1 MLTAQG
7 PRTDVNST
15 RTYTYYS
22 CTTGAQCGQVQ
33 TVTDELGHVTT
44 FNTYNAYGQPL
55 TITDPNGIVTTLTYD
70 ARQRLTSRSTAG
82 ETTSISYYPT
92 GLVNKVT
99 LPDGSFLQYTYDGAH
114 RLTQITDSLGNHVA
128 YTLDAMGNHTAESVY
143 DPSNALTRT
152 RTQVFNTLSEL
163 SQQIGSAGTS
173 AVTTTFGYDS
183 NGNQTSIS
191 APLARNT
198 ANQYDALNR
207 LKQITDPGNGVT
219 KFSYD
224 SNDNLTA
231 VVDPRSLTTGYTYDG
246 FGDLIQQT
254 SPDTGITVNT
264 YDSGGNLATS
274 TDARSQTGTYTYD
287 ARNRVTQIAYADQ
300 TLTFG
305 YDSGTNGIGHL
316 TSAGDANHS
325 LAWTYDALGRVT
337 GKTQTVGTG
346 ASAVTKSVGYTYTNG
361 DLTSLLTP
369 SGQTVTYGYTNGQ
382 VTSISVNGNPLLSQ
396 VLYEPFGP
404 VSGWTWANNT
414 NEARIYDEDGNLT
427 TLESAEGFTYAY
439 DSAFRITGI
448 TDTDNSAL
456 SQSYGYDALDRLTTA
471 TGTGLNETWTYDAN
485 GNRQTQGGA
494 TSSTYTVA
502 PASNRLSSISG
513 GLTRTYAYAPSGQT
527 TGYGGLTFTY
537 MDSGRLSSVSN
548 GSTTTTYVLNALGQR
563 VKKSGTSVTLF
574 VYDESGHLLGE
585 YDGSGNLI
593 EETVWMGDVPVA
605 TLQPN
610 GTGVSVYYIHT
621 DHLNTPRRISRP
633 ADNVIVWRWDSE
645 PFGTAAANQDPD
657 GDGTRSSTTR
667 ASRGSTS
674 MPRRG

>member
-1 MLTAQG
+1 M
-7 PRTDVNST
+7 NS
-15 RTYTYYS
+15 
-22 CTTGAQCGQVQ
+22 
-33 TVTDELGHVTT
+33 
-44 FNTYNAYGQPL
+44 
-55 TITDPNGIVTTLTYD
+55 
-70 ARQRLTSRSTAG
+70 
-82 ETTSISYYPT
+82 
-92 GLVNKVT
+92 
-99 LPDGSFLQYTYDGAH
+99 
-114 RLTQITDSLGNHVA
+114 
-128 YTLDAMGNHTAESVY
+128 
-143 DPSNALTRT
+143 
-152 RTQVFNTLSEL
+152 
-163 SQQIGSAGTS
+163 
-173 AVTTTFGYDS
+173 
-183 NGNQTSIS
+183 
-191 APLARNT
+191 
-198 ANQYDALNR
+198 
-207 LKQITDPGNGVT
+207 
-219 KFSYD
+219 
-224 SNDNLTA
+224 
-231 VVDPRSLTTGYTYDG
+231 
-246 FGDLIQQT
+246 
-254 SPDTGITVNT
+254 
-264 YDSGGNLATS
+264 YDSGGTLATS
-274 TDARSQTGTYTYD
+274 TDARSQTGTYTDD
-287 ARNRVTQIAYADQ
+287 AQNRVIQISYADQ

-305 YDSGTNGIGHL
+305 YDSGTNEERPPDQCR
-316 TSAGDANHS
+316 DANHS
-325 LAWTYDALGRVT
+325 LAWTYDALGRVS

-361 DLTSLLTP
+361 DLTSLVTP
-369 SGQTVTYGYTNGQ
+369 SGQTVVYGYTNGQ

-414 NEARIYDEDGNLT
+414 NEARVYDQDGNLI

-439 DSAFRITGI
+439 DNAFRITGI

-456 SQSYGYDALDRLTTA
+456 SQSYGYDTLDRLTTA

-502 PASNRLSSISG
+502 TASNRLSSISG

-527 TGYGGLTFTY
+527 TSYGGLTFTY

-605 TLQPN
+605 TLRPN

-621 DHLNTPRRISRP
+621 DHLNTTRRISRP

-657 GDGTRSSTTR
+657 GDGIAFVYNLRFPGQYYDAETGLNYNMARDYDPAIGR
-667 ASRGSTS
+667 YVGE
-674 MPRRG
+674 